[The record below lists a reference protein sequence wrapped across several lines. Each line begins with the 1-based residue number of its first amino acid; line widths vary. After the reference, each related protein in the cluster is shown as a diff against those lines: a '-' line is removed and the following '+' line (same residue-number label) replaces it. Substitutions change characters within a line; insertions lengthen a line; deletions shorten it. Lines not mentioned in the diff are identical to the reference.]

1 MMENGWMI
9 SHLTK
14 DKSSTPTRISF
25 KGLSSTARSMEKEF
39 IIIIPVE
46 NIRANGFK
54 IGSMDTELLTM
65 LMEINLKAIGKM
77 GKGAARESTSTRMG
91 ISMKVNGLMI

>member
-54 IGSMDTELLTM
+54 IGSMDMELLTM

-91 ISMKVNGLMI
+91 MSMKVNGLMI